1 MTSSGG
7 PGADA
12 PVSSGQALGP
22 DQAQVQ
28 GQDQAQAPA
37 GPGHP
42 GPAGPAGPG
51 GSGWPQR
58 LRSLGPG
65 RLTALTAVVLG
76 AAAIVILSFTGTGG
90 LRHTAA
96 AQAKNFTL
104 AKLGNPGQQLSL
116 NSLAGR
122 PVIVNFFAS
131 WCQPCQR
138 ETPMLARFFR
148 ARHGQ
153 VHIIGIDVS
162 DTTRSALAFVHRT
175 GVAYPV
181 VTEPSTDA
189 TVIAYDLPGL
199 PDTFF
204 LNSRHQIVKR
214 VYGAVTQAELAA
226 GATLIGQ
233 RAH

>member
-1 MTSSGG
+1 MTDT
-7 PGADA
+7 GAAGRDG
-12 PVSSGQALGP
+12 PVSTES
-22 DQAQVQ
+22 AQ
-28 GQDQAQAPA
+28 DESPAPA
-37 GPGHP
+37 
-42 GPAGPAGPG
+42 APG

-58 LRSLGPG
+58 LRGLGAG

-76 AAAIVILSFTGTGG
+76 AAAIVILSFAGTGG
-90 LRHTAA
+90 PQLTADV
-96 AQAKNFTL
+96 QAKNFTL
-104 AKLGNPGQQLSL
+104 AELGNPGRQISL

-131 WCQPCQR
+131 WCTPCQR
-138 ETPMLARFFR
+138 ETPMIARFYR
-148 ARHGQ
+148 SRRGQ

-162 DTTRSALAFVHRT
+162 DTTRSALAFVQRT

-181 VTEPSTDA
+181 VTEPSTDP
-189 TVIAYDLPGL
+189 TVMAYDLPGL

-214 VYGAVTQAELAA
+214 VYGAVTQAELTA
-226 GATLIGQ
+226 GVALIGQ

>member
-1 MTSSGG
+1 MTDSGG
-7 PGADA
+7 PGRDG
-12 PVSSGQALGP
+12 PVGTEQAP
-22 DQAQVQ
+22 DQ
-28 GQDQAQAPA
+28 
-37 GPGHP
+37 GPGR
-42 GPAGPAGPG
+42 AAPG
-51 GSGWPQR
+51 GPGWPQR
-58 LRSLGPG
+58 LRGLGPG

-76 AAAIVILSFTGTGG
+76 AAAIVILSFAGTGG
-90 LRHTAA
+90 PQHTADV
-96 AQAKNFTL
+96 QAKNFTL
-104 AKLGNPGQQLSL
+104 AELGNPGRQLSL

-131 WCQPCQR
+131 WCVPCRR
-138 ETPMLARFFR
+138 ETPLLARFFR

-162 DTTRSALAFVHRT
+162 DTPRSALAFVHRT

-181 VTEPSTDA
+181 VTEPSTDP

-214 VYGAVTQAELAA
+214 VYGAVTQAELTA
-226 GATLIGQ
+226 GAALIGPQ
-233 RAH
+233 AH

>member
-1 MTSSGG
+1 MARQNIMTGRGG
-7 PGADA
+7 PGRDGAVSGEQA
-12 PVSSGQALGP
+12 P
-22 DQAQVQ
+22 
-28 GQDQAQAPA
+28 GQDQD
-37 GPGHP
+37 PGR
-42 GPAGPAGPG
+42 ADPG
-51 GSGWPQR
+51 GPGWPQR

-76 AAAIVILSFTGTGG
+76 IAAIVILSLTGTGG
-90 LRHTAA
+90 QQRPTAV
-96 AQAKNFTL
+96 QAKNFTL
-104 AKLGNPGQQLSL
+104 AELGNPGRQLSL
-116 NSLAGR
+116 NSLAGQ

-131 WCQPCQR
+131 WCAPCQR
-138 ETPMLARFFR
+138 ETPMLARLFR

-153 VHIIGIDVS
+153 VHIIGVDVS
-162 DTTRSALAFVHRT
+162 DTTPSALAFVHRT

-181 VTEPSTDA
+181 VTEPSTDP

-214 VYGAVTQAELAA
+214 VYGAITQAELTS
-226 GATLIGQ
+226 GTTLIGQ

>member
-1 MTSSGG
+1 MTDSGG
-7 PGADA
+7 PSRDGPVGSEQA
-12 PVSSGQALGP
+12 PDP
-22 DQAQVQ
+22 DQ
-28 GQDQAQAPA
+28 
-37 GPGHP
+37 
-42 GPAGPAGPG
+42 GPAAT
-51 GSGWPQR
+51 SGWPQR

-65 RLTALTAVVLG
+65 RATALTAVVLG
-76 AAAIVILSFTGTGG
+76 IAAIVILSLTGTGG
-90 LRHTAA
+90 PRHAPA
-96 AQAKNFTL
+96 VQAKNFTL
-104 AKLGNPGQQLSL
+104 AELGNPGRQISL

-131 WCQPCQR
+131 WCEPCQR
-138 ETPMLARFFR
+138 ETPMLARFFQ

-181 VTEPSTDA
+181 VTEPSTDP

-214 VYGAVTQAELAA
+214 IYGAVTQAELAA
-226 GATLIGQ
+226 GAAQIGQ
-233 RAH
+233 QAR

>member
-1 MTSSGG
+1 MTDSGA
-7 PGADA
+7 PGRDA
-12 PVSSGQALGP
+12 PVTSGQATG
-22 DQAQVQ
+22 
-28 GQDQAQAPA
+28 QAQAQGAAGPDGPGPVPA
-37 GPGHP
+37 GPVL
-42 GPAGPAGPG
+42 AGPG
-51 GSGWPQR
+51 GPGWPQR

-65 RLTALTAVVLG
+65 RLAALAAVVLG
-76 AAAIVILSFTGTGG
+76 IAAIVVLSLTGTGAPQQA
-90 LRHTAA
+90 TAV
-96 AQAKNFTL
+96 QAKNFTL
-104 AKLGNPGQQLSL
+104 AELGNPGRQLSL

-131 WCQPCQR
+131 WCTPCRR

-204 LNSRHQIVKR
+204 LNSQHQIVKR
-214 VYGAVTQAELAA
+214 VYGAVTRAELAA
-226 GATLIGQ
+226 GAALIGQ

>member
-1 MTSSGG
+1 MTDSGG
-7 PGADA
+7 PGRDG
-12 PVSSGQALGP
+12 PMGNEQVPDPGQSQEQGP
-22 DQAQVQ
+22 DQ
-28 GQDQAQAPA
+28 G
-37 GPGHP
+37 P
-42 GPAGPAGPG
+42 GPAAPGGPG
-51 GSGWPQR
+51 WPER

-65 RLTALTAVVLG
+65 RAAALSAVVLG
-76 AAAIVILSFTGTGG
+76 IVAIVILSLTGTGSPQ
-90 LRHTAA
+90 HTPAV
-96 AQAKNFTL
+96 QAKNFTL
-104 AKLGNPGQQLSL
+104 TELGNPGRQISL
-116 NSLAGR
+116 NSLAGQ

-131 WCQPCQR
+131 WCTPCQR
-138 ETPMLARFFR
+138 ETPMLARFYR
-148 ARHGQ
+148 ATHGQ
-153 VHIIGIDVS
+153 VRIIGIDVS

-181 VTEPSTDA
+181 VTEPSTDP

-214 VYGAVTQAELAA
+214 VYGAVTEAELAA